1 MAQGRKGE
9 RVIFSRGFSML
20 DPRNPQTQNMMR
32 MGPLPGMYIAAAYG
46 TEPSKLY
53 QAFSN
58 YLLDQTAITD
68 TRTGEQGTVS
78 NAYAHSLLQHNSNF
92 QEVPTEDLIKDVTY

>member
-1 MAQGRKGE
+1 MVQGPKGE

-46 TEPSKLY
+46 TEPSKL
-53 QAFSN
+53 
-58 YLLDQTAITD
+58 
-68 TRTGEQGTVS
+68 
-78 NAYAHSLLQHNSNF
+78 
-92 QEVPTEDLIKDVTY
+92 